1 MPLPLSQF
9 LQIAD
14 SAFPTGA
21 FAYSSGLE
29 ALARAGRFP
38 SLHALEEYFEAH
50 LRQAGEFDLA
60 FVAAAHD
67 EAAHD
72 PVAFEALCAEWDAT
86 QWNTAMRTA
95 SLRQARALLDAL
107 GDTFPHP
114 GIEALRSMRANQAMQ
129 EKGAHHAATTTT
141 ATTTAAAAENL
152 HFALALGRA
161 LALLGASREQTC
173 SLYLHGIIRDQ
184 AAAAVR
190 LGLVGPRAG
199 QELQARAMRGAAER
213 LGDGS
218 ALPAPREARRT
229 APLVETGQGGHDFL
243 YSRLFQN

>member
-1 MPLPLSQF
+1 MPLPLSQY

-38 SLHALEEYFEAH
+38 SMRALEDYLDAH
-50 LRQAGEFDLA
+50 LRQAGAFDLA

-67 EAAHD
+67 AHD
-72 PVAFEALCAEWDAT
+72 PTAFDALCVEWDAT
-86 QWNTAMRTA
+86 LWNTAMRTA
-95 SLRQARALLDAL
+95 SLRQARAFLDAL
-107 GDTFPHP
+107 GDTFPNA
-114 GIEALRSMRANQAMQ
+114 GIEALRKQRTQAEAVAALDAQTARA
-129 EKGAHHAATTTT
+129 ET
-141 ATTTAAAAENL
+141 L
-152 HFALALGRA
+152 HFALVLGRA
-161 LALLGASREQTC
+161 LALLGASREQSC
-173 SLYLHGIIRDQ
+173 CLYLHGIIRDQ

-199 QELQARAMRGAAER
+199 QELQARAMRGATER
-213 LGDGS
+213 LGDAS
-218 ALPAPREARRT
+218 ALPAPHAARRT

>member
-1 MPLPLSQF
+1 MPLPLSQY

-38 SLHALEEYFEAH
+38 SMRALEEYFDAH
-50 LRQAGEFDLA
+50 LRQAGTFDLA
-60 FVAAAHD
+60 FVAAAH
-67 EAAHD
+67 AAHD
-72 PVAFEALCAEWDAT
+72 PAAFEALCAEWDAT
-86 QWNTAMRTA
+86 LWNTAMRTA
-95 SLRQARALLDAL
+95 SLRQARAFLDAL
-107 GDTFPHP
+107 GDTFPHA
-114 GIEALRSMRANQAMQ
+114 GIEALRMQRARA
-129 EKGAHHAATTTT
+129 EAATAAVDAHT
-141 ATTTAAAAENL
+141 ARAETI
-152 HFALALGRA
+152 HFALVLGRA

-173 SLYLHGIIRDQ
+173 CLYLHGIIRDQ

-199 QELQARAMRGAAER
+199 QELQARAMRGATER
-213 LGDGS
+213 LGDAS
-218 ALPAPREARRT
+218 ALPAPHAARRT